1 MELLAILPNLIGA
14 QQLFQMFGRATP
26 AVFAVGPSLIGVI
39 LYFGLRLLPDS
50 RARWACFVPL
60 VVGIVLGLVGQG
72 LLRDVLFT
80 AMNDFGTITTALY
93 WGMLIV
99 PILTGIGLVVFDRIS
114 GGFRD
119 QSL

>member
-1 MELLAILPNLIGA
+1 MELLAIFPNFIG
-14 QQLFQMFGRATP
+14 LFQMFGRATP
-26 AVFAVGPSLIGVI
+26 AVFALGPSVIALI

-50 RARWACFVPL
+50 RARWASFAPL
-60 VVGIVLGLVGQG
+60 IVGLLLGLQGQR
-72 LLRDVLFT
+72 LLRDVLYT
-80 AMNDFGTITTALY
+80 SMNDFGTMTTALY